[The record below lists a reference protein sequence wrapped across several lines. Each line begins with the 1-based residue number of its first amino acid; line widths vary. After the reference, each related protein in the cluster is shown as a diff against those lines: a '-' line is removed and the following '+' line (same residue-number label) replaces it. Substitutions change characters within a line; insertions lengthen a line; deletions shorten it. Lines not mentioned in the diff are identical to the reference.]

1 MGLAANTEH
10 LSKLEKMSP
19 LQVGRVLRASQ
30 MVSGKAVVLACSAS
44 HPLHTTHACVHTH
57 ILAGTSVPA
66 EPMLSSPAMGQQ
78 AATNTWKSGSKCLD
92 SWFFSLQWLYHVHRH
107 HSSVLGI
114 FYFLLHTSSFLSDV
128 CNYWGNTQI
137 HNTLQVFIFYSKL

>member
-30 MVSGKAVVLACSAS
+30 MVRGKAAVLACSAS
-44 HPLHTTHACVHTH
+44 RPLHTTHARVHTH

-66 EPMLSSPAMGQQ
+66 EPMLSSPAMEQRLPLTHESQ
-78 AATNTWKSGSKCLD
+78 EVNVWTPD
-92 SWFFSLQWLYHVHRH
+92 SFPCNDCIMF
-107 HSSVLGI
+107 
-114 FYFLLHTSSFLSDV
+114 TS
-128 CNYWGNTQI
+128 TI
-137 HNTLQVFIFYSKL
+137 AVF